1 MKLIDIDFACDADM
15 CARGNWAQGL
25 RETITL
31 EEATEI
37 HKKYKTSHEG
47 EVKERNNRKH
57 SGAATPS
64 KL

>member
-15 CARGNWAQGL
+15 CAMGNWAQGL

-31 EEATEI
+31 EKAMEI
-37 HKKYKTSHEG
+37 HKKYKTSPKG